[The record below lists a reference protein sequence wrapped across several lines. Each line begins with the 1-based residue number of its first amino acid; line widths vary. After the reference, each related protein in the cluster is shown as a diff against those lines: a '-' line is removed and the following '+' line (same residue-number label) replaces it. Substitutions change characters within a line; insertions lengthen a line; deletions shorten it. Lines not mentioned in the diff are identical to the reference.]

1 CLRRCGFFRVPISVH
16 LWLVCHLLSLLPL
29 LRSTTFLQKMLAS
42 REIYRLSSPD
52 VPNERYRFAAAAA
65 AAAADLSP
73 SSTTTQYYLIH
84 SPRLGL
90 FNPIQILG
98 LKLS

>member
-29 LRSTTFLQKMLAS
+29 LLGTTFLQKMLAS
-42 REIYRLSSPD
+42 STQRSYRLSSPD
-52 VPNERYRFAAAAA
+52 VPNQRSRFAAA

-73 SSTTTQYYLIH
+73 SSTTLQYYLIH
-84 SPRLGL
+84 PRRLGPFRSL
-90 FNPIQILG
+90 V
-98 LKLS
+98 